1 MYKGAI
7 LTNTIRNHILE
18 NLYHFGISS
27 IYQQNLHMA
36 LKIQCPTC
44 ASSKEAVKEEKFPYT
59 QKPPHKR
66 EQGELQRGAQQ
77 QIHGRQSGKNSAQ
90 RSAPTSASQPET
102 LVYAPAVA
110 NGGWMLRLRLWKS
123 HSKGGPGVD
132 CCEDTLRDLV

>member
-7 LTNTIRNHILE
+7 LTNTTRNHIFE
-18 NLYHFGISS
+18 SLYHFGISS

-90 RSAPTSASQPET
+90 RSVPTSTSQPET
-102 LVYAPAVA
+102 LVSTPTSA
-110 NGGWMLRLRLWKS
+110 NGVWVLRLRLQKLDPRE
-123 HSKGGPGVD
+123 KTGVKILRGG
-132 CCEDTLRDLV
+132 